1 MKKKRLMI
9 TLLLVISILMC
20 VGFAYAYLAAGV
32 NNDRAQTASITTGT
46 MNLTFADGTTVLN
59 ATEITIGESVT
70 KTFTIENTG
79 SLDATASM
87 YFKNLKNTYMER
99 SLIYTLEYSTSEN
112 GTYTVLRKDATMP
125 RSDAGAKELIYGR
138 ITVPAG
144 TKRYYK
150 LTVTFIDTGIDQS
163 ADVNA
168 TFNTSF
174 TLESGHDTTSESD
187 KTLAALG
194 LTEYLNEGEPDFTMA
209 ATTDEGIFAAEDNYG
224 TSYYF
229 RGDVQNNTLKMGTVL
244 SNDVYEGHFPA
255 IGDDIIWK
263 IIRINGDGTL
273 RIIATNVTIGEDVNE
288 NEFGERTDTYHAGWW
303 APSYEYLNVQ
313 KAQWY
318 SFNLSDNYDDYISYD
333 TMFCFDTNYYKTEY
347 VTYDTDYGH
356 FEGYANSYDAQL
368 RETNPS
374 LYCNLPKDD
383 MNSGQTR
390 LTGNDGL
397 GYPIATVTLDELI
410 MAGMSTSA
418 TSNTY
423 IPNIDSYGFV
433 TMTPYKNNL
442 HIPSAGGSQ
451 VTNAL
456 YGLGQYYEMD
466 QDTTSGSYNWEQRPT
481 DDNALYGVGH
491 DADDSNPGSFPVINL
506 KADYAREFIWDA
518 VQNAYVHP

>member
-9 TLLLVISILMC
+9 TLLLAISILMC
-20 VGFAYAYLAAGV
+20 VGFAYAYLAGGISNV
-32 NNDRAQTASITTGT
+32 YKQTASITTGT

-99 SLIYTLEYSTSEN
+99 SLIYTLEYSISEN

-125 RSDAGAKELIYGR
+125 RSDAGAKELLYGR

-144 TKRYYK
+144 TKLYYK

-194 LTEYLNEGEPDFTMA
+194 LEEYLNEGVPTNFA
-209 ATTDEGIFAAEDNYG
+209 SGSSSDEEIFAAEDNYG

-229 RGDVQNNTLKMGTVL
+229 RGNVQNNTLKMGTIL
-244 SNDVYEGHFPA
+244 DNIENGDAWADGEL
-255 IGDDIIWK
+255 GDDIIWK

-273 RIIATNVTIGEDVNE
+273 RIMATNVMIYEGTAYDGNSV
-288 NEFGERTDTYHAGWW
+288 FGERNGSYHAGYW
-303 APSYEYLNVQ
+303 APSYGYLNET
-313 KAQWY
+313 KEEWY
-318 SFNLSDNYDDYISYD
+318 NTNLKENFDDYISYD
-333 TMFCFDTNYYKTEY
+333 TMFCFDTNYYKREY
-347 VTYDTDYGH
+347 VNYDADQGY

-397 GYPIATVTLDELI
+397 NAPIATVTLDELI

-423 IPNIDSYGFV
+423 IPNIDYYGFV
-433 TMTPYKNNL
+433 TMTPYQSNL
-442 HIPSAGGSQ
+442 LIFSAGGTQ
-451 VTNAL
+451 VTNGL
-456 YGLGQYYEMD
+456 YGLGAYIPNNYEG
-466 QDTTSGSYNWEQRPT
+466 QGRPT
-481 DDNALYGVGH
+481 EDNALYGVGH
-491 DADDSNPGSFPVINL
+491 DGDDGNPGFFPVINL

-518 VQNAYVHP
+518 TQNAYVHP